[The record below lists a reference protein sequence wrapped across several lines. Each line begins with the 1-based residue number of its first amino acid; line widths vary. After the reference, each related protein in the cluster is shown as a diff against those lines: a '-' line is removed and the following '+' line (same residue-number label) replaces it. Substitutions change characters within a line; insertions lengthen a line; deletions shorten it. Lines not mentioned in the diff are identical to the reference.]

1 MTPWEKRDSSELFEL
16 FRAFYRRFRRRR
28 RRKDAEVGSDRERRN
43 WAGSGGPHYHGVDG
57 IQTGWDKDKREIKLQ
72 EGQKQEMNEAQG
84 EGGQKW
90 KKKRIM
96 KMRGRR
102 RDGVREKWNWSWK
115 DWKSTPSKRF
125 PAYRQCASFV
135 PPVLKPLSSSLNV
148 CNSLCNDPF
157 CISQSAI
164 CCFYDGQGV
173 FYATLTFI
181 YQINDSC
188 LWQKDFVYLFCH
200 ISSTCTSCLFKKS
213 MRLARLTWWHGD
225 KIQAAT
231 VALFAQ
237 DKFPLGGANKDEYS
251 CYILSQQPR
260 KTWGEPVLG
269 IPENYDRLTH
279 DK

>member
-1 MTPWEKRDSSELFEL
+1 MDGDGGKGGRGREEQKERQIYDPVRKARFVRTLWA

-43 WAGSGGPHYHGVDG
+43 WAGTGGPIITWVDG

-90 KKKRIM
+90 KKKRTM

-102 RDGVREKWNWSWK
+102 RDSVREKWNWSWK
-115 DWKSTPSKRF
+115 DWKSTPSKSF

-135 PPVLKPLSSSLNV
+135 PPVSKPLSSSLNV
-148 CNSLCNDPF
+148 CNSLCNYPF

-164 CCFYDGQGV
+164 CLFYDGQGV

-181 YQINDSC
+181 Y
-188 LWQKDFVYLFCH
+188 
-200 ISSTCTSCLFKKS
+200 
-213 MRLARLTWWHGD
+213 
-225 KIQAAT
+225 
-231 VALFAQ
+231 
-237 DKFPLGGANKDEYS
+237 
-251 CYILSQQPR
+251 
-260 KTWGEPVLG
+260 
-269 IPENYDRLTH
+269 
-279 DK
+279 